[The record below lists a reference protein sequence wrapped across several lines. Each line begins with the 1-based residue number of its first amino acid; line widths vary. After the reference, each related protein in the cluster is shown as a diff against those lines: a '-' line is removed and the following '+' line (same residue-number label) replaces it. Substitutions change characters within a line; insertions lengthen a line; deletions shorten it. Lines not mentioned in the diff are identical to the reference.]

1 MISNLP
7 YLYRNTLRVTRAA
20 TLSSTDGSAAEGSKY
35 LGKRGKDFDF
45 SHLQN
50 PVNFVECSAKG
61 NGNSDGELNMVVEWI
76 ENLVWKE
83 FWDKL
88 FVLLEEKWLRRSA
101 NDMQV
106 QWNLVITRSLGP
118 YKLPCYIRVKKLRN
132 IKIWDQQ
139 NYLVITG
146 FCYIRPLYN
155 EVSLYLFIPFCPLDP
170 VGESSGDMEYR
181 GSRCA
186 VV

>member
-50 PVNFVECSAKG
+50 PVDFVECSAKG

-106 QWNLVITRSLGP
+106 FVYSLLSIWSCGWEQHLVTWSIEEVAALSFKG
-118 YKLPCYIRVKKLRN
+118 
-132 IKIWDQQ
+132 
-139 NYLVITG
+139 TG
-146 FCYIRPLYN
+146 WHCGRQI
-155 EVSLYLFIPFCPLDP
+155 
-170 VGESSGDMEYR
+170 
-181 GSRCA
+181 
-186 VV
+186 